1 MTPSET
7 SRIAPDMTLLDIL
20 ARHRE
25 TEAVFR
31 ARDDQAGEC
40 ILCNALFET
49 VAEAAARYN
58 LDLDELLRDLE
69 RAAE

>member
-1 MTPSET
+1 MSGQAD
-7 SRIAPDMTLLDIL
+7 RIRPDMTLLDIL
-20 ARHRE
+20 AKHRE

-49 VAEAAARYN
+49 VAEAAARYG
-58 LDLDELLRDLE
+58 LDLDELLRDLR
-69 RAAE
+69 RATE